1 MSIEG
6 LACSIMRK
14 NFVIRLTTLSI
25 TLMLVLGLTQSAFS
39 QAAPAADDSPEV
51 RLTLEANSRLG
62 SFSYVPEQ
70 WGEFFLRLENDG
82 DTPKELLCTSYF
94 DDASTLQYGRKIW
107 LPAHSKL
114 VLSHPALFP
123 AADTFSG
130 KRANVTSLLFDQSQ
144 GKEVLLKNRAGL
156 LEHKQAL
163 SITPDG
169 RNTGIIA
176 GWDSAGDVPKEVV
189 DLVIANRVYQGLNN
203 RVTFL
208 AGQFLPAEENGL
220 DHLDHLVIANDRLV
234 DDLAALTAV
243 RRWLHS
249 GGRLWIM
256 LDRTGPELL
265 ERLFGDEFQGSVV
278 DQVGLTS
285 VRVDDPPSLQVPEGI
300 VGQTFEYD
308 EPVQMARVD
317 IPGMT
322 VWNTVNEWPAALTGT
337 YGEGRVL
344 ITTLGPRG
352 WMKVAPPPP
361 PFKPTKTMKTPP
373 PDLAEKVAE
382 YAPHGPMEDIAPF
395 IFAKRDNEPLPP
407 EELEVFA
414 KEFVSYKVP
423 SATLIIGSMCGFLI
437 LLAAAGGGLW
447 KMGRLEHF
455 GWCGSLLAI
464 IFAMLFFGVGM
475 SNRHGTS
482 ETIADVQL
490 VQAIA
495 GTDDVLSH
503 GAIVVYRPE
512 GGDDQIQTSQG
523 GELIPNL
530 TGESGE
536 TSRMVTTDLGT
547 YYWDGLTQPTGLA
560 TYQFVASSEDA
571 DRLEAQATLDGQGI
585 VGKSSGKMSSGS
597 DVMVAT
603 RRGRI
608 SAQMTEGGNFTA
620 RADDVLEPDQF
631 LNATLLNDVQDR
643 RRRILQQLF
652 SDQRWQ
658 SSLDQPHL
666 LVWVNDWEHGFEFG
680 ENLQQ
685 QGDTLVIA
693 PLQFSRPPAGTDIVI
708 PSPLLDYVSTRPPDG
723 SSPAGFWDDGRQ
735 EWQERSSLST
745 TWLSVQVPPAFL
757 PLAAKKAQIEIGVSG
772 LMGQIEILGVKG
784 EEVVSLQTVTDP
796 VGTVVIDIDDPE
808 ALTISENGELILG
821 LSAGVPEDAAAAD
834 ANFNADTPA
843 NSWKVHSLSLRLWGT
858 TLDSTNEED

>member
-1 MSIEG
+1 
-6 LACSIMRK
+6 MRK
-14 NFVIRLTTLSI
+14 NFVIRLATLSI
-25 TLMLVLGLTQSAFS
+25 TLMLVLGLTRSAIS
-39 QAAPAADDSPEV
+39 QAPPAADDSSEV

-62 SFSYVPEQ
+62 SITYVPEQ
-70 WGEFFLRLENDG
+70 WGELFLRLENNG
-82 DTPKELLCTSYF
+82 DTAKELLCTSYF
-94 DDASTLQYGRKIW
+94 DDASTLQYGRRIW

-114 VLSHPALFP
+114 ELSHPALFP
-123 AADTFSG
+123 AADKSPGT
-130 KRANVTSLLFDQSQ
+130 RANVTSLLFDKTQ

-156 LEHKQAL
+156 LQHSQAL

-169 RNTGIIA
+169 RNTGIVS
-176 GWDSAGDVPKEVV
+176 GWDSTGDLPDEVV
-189 DLVIANRVYQGLNN
+189 DLVVANRVYQGLNN

-220 DHLDHLVIANDRLV
+220 DHLDHLVIADDRLG
-234 DDLAALTAV
+234 DDLAALTSV

-265 ERLFGDEFQGSVV
+265 ERLFGDEFQGTVV

-285 VRVDDPPSLQVPEGI
+285 VRVDDPPSLQVPDGV
-300 VGQTFEYD
+300 VGETLEYD
-308 EPVQMARVD
+308 EPVQMTRVD
-317 IPGMT
+317 VPGMT
-322 VWNTVNEWPAALTGT
+322 VWNTVNGWPAALTGSF
-337 YGEGRVL
+337 GEGRVL

-352 WMKVAPPPP
+352 WMELAPPPP

-373 PDLAEKVAE
+373 PGLAEMVAE
-382 YAPHGPMEDIAPF
+382 FAPHGPMEDISPF
-395 IFAKRDNEPLPP
+395 IFARRDDELLPP
-407 EELEVFA
+407 EAMEVFA
-414 KEFVSYKVP
+414 KEFVSYEVP

-447 KMGRLEHF
+447 KWGRLEHF

-464 IFAMLFFGVGM
+464 IFAMLFFGVGL

-482 ETIADVQL
+482 ETIADIQL

-495 GTDDVLSH
+495 GTDDVRAH

-512 GGDDQIQTSQG
+512 GGGAQIQTSQG
-523 GELIPNL
+523 GELVPNL
-530 TGESGE
+530 TGESAE
-536 TSRMVTTDLGT
+536 TSRLVTTDLGT
-547 YYWDGLTQPTGLA
+547 YHWDGLTQPSGLA
-560 TYQFVASSEDA
+560 TYQFVASGQDV
-571 DRLEAQATLDGQGI
+571 DRLEARATLDGQGI
-585 VGKSSGKMSSGS
+585 VGKSSGKMSTGS
-597 DVMVAT
+597 DAMVAT

-608 SAQMTEGGNFTA
+608 SAQMAEGGNFAA
-620 RADDVLEPDQF
+620 RAEDVLEPDQF

-658 SSLDQPHL
+658 STLDQPHL

-680 ENLQQ
+680 DNLQH

-693 PLQFSRPPAGTDIVI
+693 PLEFSRPPAGTDVAI
-708 PSPLLDYVSTRPPDG
+708 PSPLLDYATRRPPDG
-723 SSPAGFWDDGRQ
+723 SPPAGFWDDGRQ
-735 EWQERSSLST
+735 EWQPRSSLST

-757 PLAAKKAQIEIGVSG
+757 PLTANKASIEIGVSG

-784 EEVVSLQTVTDP
+784 DEVVSLKTVTDP

-808 ALTISENGELILG
+808 ALTISENGELTLG

-834 ANFNADTPA
+834 AGFNADTPA